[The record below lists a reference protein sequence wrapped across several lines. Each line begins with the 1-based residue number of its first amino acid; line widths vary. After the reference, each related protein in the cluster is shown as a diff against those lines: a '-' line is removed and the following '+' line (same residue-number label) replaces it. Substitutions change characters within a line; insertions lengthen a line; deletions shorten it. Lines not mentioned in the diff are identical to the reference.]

1 MSGSQQAIS
10 VVAQTGGT
18 AYHDFRTISASS
30 RERVVVGTVG
40 EGAAFRATA
49 LAVSTVQDPGGD
61 LDVALFNGQ
70 EQVTP
75 ESDPATMAT
84 DDIGLPSDS
93 LYDVGDEITVE
104 LDARDRNSSIDVTV
118 IVGGVRTDSGVP
130 GAE

>member
-1 MSGSQQAIS
+1 MSSREQAIS

-18 AYHDFRTISASS
+18 AYHDFRTIPASS

-40 EGAAFRATA
+40 EGATFRATA
-49 LAVSTVQDPGGD
+49 FAVTAVQDPGGD

-75 ESDPATMAT
+75 EIDPATMAT
-84 DDIGLPSDS
+84 DEIGLPADS

-104 LDARDRNSSIDVTV
+104 LDARDRSSSIDVTV
-118 IVGGVRTDSGVP
+118 IVGGVKTDTGVP